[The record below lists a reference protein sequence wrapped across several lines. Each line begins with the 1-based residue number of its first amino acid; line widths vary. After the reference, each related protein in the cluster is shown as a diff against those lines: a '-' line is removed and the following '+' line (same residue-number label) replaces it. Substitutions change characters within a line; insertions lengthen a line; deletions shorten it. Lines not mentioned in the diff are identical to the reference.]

1 MASEETDIPINIE
14 DEMRSSFLDYAMSVI
29 VSRALPDARD
39 GLKPVHRRI
48 LYAMHELG
56 LASNKAHKKSARIVG
71 EVLGKYHPH
80 GDVAVYDTMVRMAQE
95 FSYRYP
101 LVDGQG
107 NFGSVDGDSAAAMR
121 YTEARLSKIAEAM
134 LADIEKD
141 TVDYAPNFDETL
153 KEPMVLPSKVP
164 SLLINGS
171 SGIAV
176 GMATNIPPHNLNE
189 VVDGVIKTID
199 NPEVSL
205 EELMIGMKGP
215 DFPTGGYIIGYEGI
229 KSAYST
235 GRGIIK
241 IRAKTEVEEMNGGR
255 EAIIV
260 TELPFQVNKAKL
272 VENIAELVRD
282 KKIENISD
290 LRDESDRN
298 GMRIVI
304 ELRSGAIS
312 DVVLNKLYKHTQMEN
327 NFGIILIALVDGQP
341 KELTLKE
348 LIHSYIDHR
357 VDVITRR
364 TQFELNKAE
373 ARAHILEGLKVA
385 LSNIDEIVK
394 LIRGSKN
401 TEEARELLMERFLL
415 SKEQSQA
422 ILDMK
427 LSALSGLEREKIE
440 AEHAKLIEK
449 ILWLK
454 NVLASEKRILDL
466 IKDELIELK
475 EKFGDGR
482 RTKIIADTGSI
493 RMEDMIADEQ
503 MAVMIT
509 NDGYVKRMHIDT
521 FKSQKRGGKG
531 IIGAETKDE
540 DFITDLFIASTHSY
554 MLFFTNKGK
563 IYWLKVY
570 EIPESGRYTKG
581 KAIVNLLRLEEG
593 ESVTTA
599 IPLKEFDDEKHLVFA
614 TKCGII
620 KKTVLSAYAN
630 PRLGGIIALVLGEGD
645 ELINVKLTN
654 GEQEVILSS
663 RRGKAI
669 RFNEANVRNMGR
681 AARGVKGITLGK
693 NDEVI
698 GMDIVKEGAN
708 LLTITENGYGKRTPI
723 GQYRTQNRG
732 GKGLINIVT
741 NDRNGRVADI
751 KEVLEE
757 DEVIIT
763 STEGI
768 VIRVPVTQIRLQGR
782 NTQGVRLMRMTEE
795 DKVVS
800 ITRITT

>member
-1 MASEETDIPINIE
+1 MVSEETDIPINIE

-71 EVLGKYHPH
+71 EVMGKYHPH
-80 GDVAVYDTMVRMAQE
+80 GDVAIYDTMVRMAQE

-121 YTEARLSKIAEAM
+121 YTEARLSKIAEAI

-164 SLLINGS
+164 SLLVNGS

-205 EELMIGMKGP
+205 EELMMGMRGP

-241 IRAKTEVEEMNGGR
+241 IRAKTEVEELNGGR
-255 EAIIV
+255 ESIIV

-348 LIHSYIDHR
+348 LIRSYIDHR

-364 TQFELNKAE
+364 TQFELKKAE

-466 IKDELIELK
+466 IKDELLELK

-581 KAIVNLLRLEEG
+581 KAIVNLLRLEDG

-723 GQYRTQNRG
+723 EQYRTQNRG

-782 NTQGVRLMRMTEE
+782 NTQGVRLMRMSEE

>member
-1 MASEETDIPINIE
+1 MVSEETDIPINIE

-71 EVLGKYHPH
+71 EVMGKYHPH
-80 GDVAVYDTMVRMAQE
+80 GDVAIYDTMVRMAQE

-121 YTEARLSKIAEAM
+121 YTEARLSKIAEAI

-164 SLLINGS
+164 SLLVNGS

-205 EELMIGMKGP
+205 EELMMGMRGP

-241 IRAKTEVEEMNGGR
+241 IRAKTEVEELNGGR
-255 EAIIV
+255 ESIIV

-348 LIHSYIDHR
+348 LIRSYIDHR

-581 KAIVNLLRLEEG
+581 KAIVNLLRLEDG

-723 GQYRTQNRG
+723 EQYRTQNRG

-782 NTQGVRLMRMTEE
+782 NTQGVRLMRMSEE

>member
-14 DEMRSSFLDYAMSVI
+14 NEMRSSFLDYAMSVI

-121 YTEARLSKIAEAM
+121 YTEARLSKVAEEM
-134 LADIEKD
+134 LADIVKD
-141 TVDYAPNFDETL
+141 TVDFTANFDETL

-164 SLLINGS
+164 SLLVNGS

-189 VVDGVIKTID
+189 VVDGVIMSID
-199 NPEVSL
+199 NSNVSL
-205 EELMIGMKGP
+205 DELMTAMKGP
-215 DFPTGGYIIGYEGI
+215 DFPTGGYIIGDEGI

-241 IRAKTEVEEMNGGR
+241 IRAKTEIEEIRGGR

-260 TELPFQVNKAKL
+260 TELPYQVNKAKL

-341 KELTLKE
+341 KELTLRE
-348 LIHSYIDHR
+348 LIQNYIDHR

-364 TQFELNKAE
+364 TQFELKKAE

-385 LSNIDEIVK
+385 LDNIDEVVK

-401 TEEARELLMERFLL
+401 TDEARQLLMERFLL
-415 SKEQSQA
+415 TKEQSQA

-427 LSALSGLEREKIE
+427 LSALSSLEREKIE
-440 AEHAKLIEK
+440 SEHAKLIER

-454 NVLASEKRILDL
+454 NVLSSEKRILEL
-466 IKDELIELK
+466 IKEELIELK
-475 EKFGDGR
+475 GKFGDGR
-482 RTKIIADTGSI
+482 RTKIIADTGNIS
-493 RMEDMIADEQ
+493 MEDMIADEQ
-503 MAVMIT
+503 VALMIT
-509 NDGYVKRMHIDT
+509 NDGYVKRMLIDT
-521 FKSQKRGGKG
+521 FKSQRRGGKG

-540 DFITDLFIASTHSY
+540 DFITDLFIASTHDY

-563 IYWLKVY
+563 VYWLKVY

-593 ESVTTA
+593 ENVTTA
-599 IPLKEFDDEKHLVFA
+599 IPIKKFNDEDYLVFS

-620 KKTVLSAYAN
+620 KKTSLSAYAN
-630 PRLGGIIALVLGEGD
+630 PRVGGIIALVLVEGD

-654 GEQEVILSS
+654 GTEEIILSS
-663 RRGKAI
+663 KRGKAI
-669 RFNEANVRNMGR
+669 RFNEADVRDMGR
-681 AARGVKGITLGK
+681 AARGVKGISLAK
-693 NDEVI
+693 NDQVI

-723 GQYRTQNRG
+723 DQYRTQNRG
-732 GKGLINIVT
+732 GKGIINIVT

-751 KEVLEE
+751 KEVFEE
-757 DEVIIT
+757 DEVIFT

-768 VIRVPVTQIRLQGR
+768 VIRVPVGQIRLQGR
-782 NTQGVRLMRMTEE
+782 NTQGVRLMRLAEE

>member
-48 LYAMHELG
+48 LYAMQELG

-80 GDVAVYDTMVRMAQE
+80 GDAAVYDTMVRMAQE

-121 YTEARLSKIAEAM
+121 YTEARLSKIAEEM
-134 LADIEKD
+134 LSDIDKD
-141 TVDYAPNFDETL
+141 TVDFIANFDETL
-153 KEPMVLPSKVP
+153 KEPVVLPSKVP

-189 VVDGVIKTID
+189 VVDGVIMAIE
-199 NPEVSL
+199 NPDVSL
-205 EELMIGMKGP
+205 EELMTAMKGP
-215 DFPTGGYIIGYEGI
+215 DFPTGGYIIGDEGI

-241 IRAKTEVEEMNGGR
+241 IRAKTEIEEIRGGR

-260 TELPFQVNKAKL
+260 TELPYQVNKAKL

-312 DVVLNKLYKHTQMEN
+312 DVVLNKLYKHTQMVN

-341 KELTLKE
+341 KELKLRE
-348 LIHSYIDHR
+348 LIQNYIDHR

-364 TQFELNKAE
+364 TQFELKKAE

-385 LSNIDEIVK
+385 LDNIDEVVK

-401 TEEARELLMERFLL
+401 TDEARQLLMERFLL

-427 LSALSGLEREKIE
+427 LSALSSLEREKIE
-440 AEHAKLIEK
+440 SEHAKLIER

-454 NVLASEKRILDL
+454 NVLSSEKRILEL
-466 IKDELIELK
+466 IKEELIELK
-475 EKFGDGR
+475 GKFGDGR

-493 RMEDMIADEQ
+493 SMEDMIADEQ
-503 MAVMIT
+503 VALMIT
-509 NDGYVKRMHIDT
+509 NDGYVKRMLIDT
-521 FKSQKRGGKG
+521 FKSQRRGGKG

-540 DFITDLFIASTHSY
+540 DFITDLFIASTHDY
-554 MLFFTNKGK
+554 MLFFSNKGK
-563 IYWLKVY
+563 VYWLKAY
-570 EIPESGRYTKG
+570 EIPESGRYSKG

-593 ESVTTA
+593 ENVTTA
-599 IPLKEFDDEKHLVFA
+599 IPIKKFNEEDYLVFS
-614 TKCGII
+614 TKYGII

-630 PRLGGIIALVLGEGD
+630 PRIGGIIALVLGDGD
-645 ELINVKLTN
+645 ELIDVKLTN
-654 GEQEVILSS
+654 GTEEIILSS
-663 RRGKAI
+663 KRGKAI
-669 RFNEANVRNMGR
+669 RFNESDVRDMGR
-681 AARGVKGITLGK
+681 AARGVKGITLDK
-693 NDEVI
+693 KDEVI

-708 LLTITENGYGKRTPI
+708 LLMITENGYGKRTPI
-723 GQYRTQNRG
+723 DQYRTQNRG
-732 GKGLINIVT
+732 GKGIINIVT

-751 KEVLEE
+751 KEVFEE
-757 DEVIIT
+757 DEVIFT

-768 VIRVPVTQIRLQGR
+768 VIRVPVKQIRLQGR
-782 NTQGVRLMRMTEE
+782 NTQGVRLMRLTEE